1 MFQRICEGVSKDH
14 NTRQKCGIGTE
25 CGIIEFRH
33 LATEKLKKWKDTSKI
48 LDSVSLV

>member
-1 MFQRICEGVSKDH
+1 MFQRICGGILKDH
-14 NTRQKCGIGTE
+14 NTRQKCGIEIE

-33 LATEKLKKWKDTSKI
+33 LATEKLKKWKDTSNI